1 MSATA
6 GGCACAREDAAEWI
20 RVGFG
25 DCVYDRADAVG
36 FAFGM
41 LSIACWLVAQL
52 PQFAQNFRSGSA
64 EGLSPWF
71 LAEWLLGDTFNL
83 LGCVMTGDQLPSE
96 TYTAAY
102 FMGVDVLMI
111 FQFVYYSLRSR
122 EALAIITV
130 DLRDPGDD
138 RGRREDDRTMRARL
152 LGGDAGEHNDDDS
165 DENDDDDDDDDDDDS
180 AAYEYERGV
189 VRERWDRAA
198 ASPIRRSGSASGAA
212 SGVDRIGSIGAI
224 AVAGAT
230 VVGVAMGL
238 CAVASASG
246 ANGFGFGRR
255 RGGAFAFGAYGTSE
269 DRSRGRLHSGT
280 PTKRRFF
287 EEGDGIPRD
296 LPRTSDLPLFGSTN
310 NPPWEVA
317 FGRAV
322 GYVSA
327 LFYLGSRV
335 SQILKNKKRRSCEGL
350 SASMFATAA
359 VANVLYGSAIL
370 VRAKYSPS
378 ALLESTPW
386 LLGSL
391 GTVAL
396 DSTIL
401 FQSRRYGDEREPET
415 NAARDPSLLP

>member
-1 MSATA
+1 
-6 GGCACAREDAAEWI
+6 
-20 RVGFG
+20 
-25 DCVYDRADAVG
+25 
-36 FAFGM
+36 
-41 LSIACWLVAQL
+41 
-52 PQFAQNFRSGSA
+52 
-64 EGLSPWF
+64 
-71 LAEWLLGDTFNL
+71 
-83 LGCVMTGDQLPSE
+83 
-96 TYTAAY
+96 
-102 FMGVDVLMI
+102 
-111 FQFVYYSLRSR
+111 
-122 EALAIITV
+122 
-130 DLRDPGDD
+130 
-138 RGRREDDRTMRARL
+138 MRARL

-165 DENDDDDDDDDDDDS
+165 DENDDDDDDDDDDS

-238 CAVASASG
+238 AVASASD
-246 ANGFGFGRR
+246 ANGFRFGR
-255 RGGAFAFGAYGTSE
+255 RGGAFAFDAYGTSE
-269 DRSRGRLHSGT
+269 DPRGRLHSGT
-280 PTKRRFF
+280 PTERFF
-287 EEGDGIPRD
+287 EEGDGVGD
-296 LPRTSDLPLFGSTN
+296 LPRISDLPLCGSTN

-401 FQSRRYGDEREPET
+401 FQSRRYGDERETET
-415 NAARDPSLLP
+415 NAARDPSLLL

>member
-6 GGCACAREDAAEWI
+6 GACACAREDAAEWI

-52 PQFAQNFRSGSA
+52 PQFVQNFRSGSA

-83 LGCVMTGDQLPSE
+83 LGCLMTGDQLPSE

-102 FMGVDVLMI
+102 FMCVDVLMI

-138 RGRREDDRTMRARL
+138 RGRRENDAALCRRL
-152 LGGDAGEHNDDDS
+152 LGGDARAENSEGS
-165 DENDDDDDDDDDDDS
+165 DLDDDDDS
-180 AAYEYERGV
+180 EDGDDDDAGEYERGV

-198 ASPIRRSGSASGAA
+198 ASPMRRSGSAVSATA
-212 SGVDRIGSIGAI
+212 IDRNGGI
-224 AVAGAT
+224 AVIAAAGAT

-238 CAVASASG
+238 AVASASG

-255 RGGAFAFGAYGTSE
+255 RAFAFGTHGTSE
-269 DRSRGRLHSGT
+269 DPRGRLHSGT
-280 PTKRRFF
+280 PTERFF
-287 EEGDGIPRD
+287 EEGDGDGDDPS
-296 LPRTSDLPLFGSTN
+296 SDLPLCGSTN

-335 SQILKNKKRRSCEGL
+335 SQILKNRKRRSCEGL
-350 SASMFATAA
+350 STSMFATAA
-359 VANVLYGSAIL
+359 VANVLYGSAII
-370 VRAKYSPS
+370 VRANDSPR

-401 FQSRRYGDEREPET
+401 AQSRRYGSEDENGTEEE
-415 NAARDPSLLP
+415 AEEESLLV

>member
-6 GGCACAREDAAEWI
+6 GACACAREDAAEWI

-52 PQFAQNFRSGSA
+52 PQFVQNFRSGSA

-83 LGCVMTGDQLPSE
+83 LGCLMTGDQLPSE

-102 FMGVDVLMI
+102 FMCVDVLMI

-138 RGRREDDRTMRARL
+138 RGRRENDAALCRRL
-152 LGGDAGEHNDDDS
+152 LGGDARAENSEGS
-165 DENDDDDDDDDDDDS
+165 DLDDDDDS
-180 AAYEYERGV
+180 EDGDDDDAGEYERGV

-198 ASPIRRSGSASGAA
+198 ASPMRRSGSAVSATA
-212 SGVDRIGSIGAI
+212 IDRNGGI
-224 AVAGAT
+224 AVIAAAGAT

-238 CAVASASG
+238 AVASASG
-246 ANGFGFGRR
+246 AESLGRGRR
-255 RGGAFAFGAYGTSE
+255 LDASGTGTGAGYLWGA
-269 DRSRGRLHSGT
+269 RGRG
-280 PTKRRFF
+280 PR
-287 EEGDGIPRD
+287 GDGHDHASFP
-296 LPRTSDLPLFGSTN
+296 SDLPLCGSTN

-350 SASMFATAA
+350 SVSMFATAA
-359 VANVLYGSAIL
+359 VANVLYGSAII
-370 VRAKYSPS
+370 VRANDSPR

-401 FQSRRYGDEREPET
+401 AQSRRYGGEDENGTEEE
-415 NAARDPSLLP
+415 AEEESLLV

>member
-138 RGRREDDRTMRARL
+138 RGRREEDRTMRARL

-165 DENDDDDDDDDDDDS
+165 DENDDDDDDDDS

-238 CAVASASG
+238 AVASASG
-246 ANGFGFGRR
+246 ANGSGFFGRGR
-255 RGGAFAFGAYGTSE
+255 RGGAFALGAYGTHAE
-269 DRSRGRLHSGT
+269 DPRGRLHSGT
-280 PTKRRFF
+280 PTERFF
-287 EEGDGIPRD
+287 EEGDGDGDDPG
-296 LPRTSDLPLFGSTN
+296 SDLPLCGSTN

-350 SASMFATAA
+350 SVSMFATAA

-401 FQSRRYGDEREPET
+401 FQSRRYGDQRETET
-415 NAARDPSLLP
+415 YAARDPSLLP

>member
-52 PQFAQNFRSGSA
+52 PQFVQNFRSGSA

-138 RGRREDDRTMRARL
+138 RGRLEEDRTMRARL

-165 DENDDDDDDDDDDDS
+165 DENDDDSDDDDDS

-238 CAVASASG
+238 AVASASG
-246 ANGFGFGRR
+246 AESLGRGRR
-255 RGGAFAFGAYGTSE
+255 LDASGTGTGAGYLWGA
-269 DRSRGRLHSGT
+269 RGRG
-280 PTKRRFF
+280 PR
-287 EEGDGIPRD
+287 GDGHDHASFP
-296 LPRTSDLPLFGSTN
+296 SDLPLCGSTN

-335 SQILKNKKRRSCEGL
+335 SQILKNRKRRSCEGL
-350 SASMFATAA
+350 STSMFATAA
-359 VANVLYGSAIL
+359 VANVLYGSAII
-370 VRAKYSPS
+370 VRANDSPR

-401 FQSRRYGDEREPET
+401 AQSRRYGGEDENGTEEE
-415 NAARDPSLLP
+415 AEEESLLV

>member
-6 GGCACAREDAAEWI
+6 GACACAREDAAEWI

-52 PQFAQNFRSGSA
+52 PQFVQNFRSGSA

-102 FMGVDVLMI
+102 FMCVDVLMI

-138 RGRREDDRTMRARL
+138 RGRREEDRTMRARL

-165 DENDDDDDDDDDDDS
+165 DENDDDSDDDDDS

-255 RGGAFAFGAYGTSE
+255 GGAFAFGAHGTSE
-269 DRSRGRLHSGT
+269 DSRGRLHSGT
-280 PTKRRFF
+280 PTERFF

-296 LPRTSDLPLFGSTN
+296 LPRTSDLPLCGSTN

-335 SQILKNKKRRSCEGL
+335 SQILKNKKRGSCEGL
-350 SASMFATAA
+350 SVSMFATAA
-359 VANVLYGSAIL
+359 VANVLYGLAII
-370 VRAKYSPS
+370 VRANGSPS

-401 FQSRRYGDEREPET
+401 AQSRLYGDEDET
-415 NAARDPSLLP
+415 ATEEEAEEESILT

>member
-6 GGCACAREDAAEWI
+6 GACACAREDAAEWI

-52 PQFAQNFRSGSA
+52 PQFVQNFRSGSA

-83 LGCVMTGDQLPSE
+83 LGCLMTGDQLPSE

-102 FMGVDVLMI
+102 FMCVDVLMI
-111 FQFVYYSLRSR
+111 FQFVYYSLRAR

-130 DLRDPGDD
+130 DLRDPGEH
-138 RGRREDDRTMRARL
+138 RGRREEDGSLRRRL
-152 LGGDAGEHNDDDS
+152 LGGDAGGCDENAPSES
-165 DENDDDDDDDDDDDS
+165 DESDDDDDS
-180 AAYEYERGV
+180 ESDAGEYERGGAP
-189 VRERWDRAA
+189 REPWDRAP
-198 ASPIRRSGSASGAA
+198 SPMRRSGSSSSVSI
-212 SGVDRIGSIGAI
+212 SGVERTRGIGSIGAI
-224 AVAGAT
+224 AAVGAT
-230 VVGVAMGL
+230 LVGVAMGV
-238 CAVASASG
+238 AVASTSG
-246 ANGFGFGRR
+246 ARGFGRGGGDGESAKTGTGTFEDA
-255 RGGAFAFGAYGTSE
+255 RGYA
-269 DRSRGRLHSGT
+269 SGT
-280 PTKRRFF
+280 PTGRH
-287 EEGDGIPRD
+287 GDGDDHHPG
-296 LPRTSDLPLFGSTN
+296 SNLPLCGSTN
-310 NPPWEVA
+310 NPAWEVA

-335 SQILKNKKRRSCEGL
+335 SQILKNRKRKSCEGL
-350 SASMFATAA
+350 SLSMFATAA
-359 VANVLYGSAIL
+359 VANVLYGLAII
-370 VRAKYSPS
+370 VRAHGSLS
-378 ALLESTPW
+378 LLLESTPW

-401 FQSRRYGDEREPET
+401 AQSRWYGDESENKTEEEPKEE
-415 NAARDPSLLP
+415 SLPL

>member
-6 GGCACAREDAAEWI
+6 GACACARNDAIEWI
-20 RVGFG
+20 RVGFE
-25 DCVYDRADAVG
+25 DCVYDRTDAVG

-52 PQFAQNFRSGSA
+52 PQFVQNFRSGSA
-64 EGLSPWF
+64 ESLSPWF

-83 LGCVMTGDQLPSE
+83 LGCLMTGDQLPSE

-102 FMGVDVLMI
+102 FMCVDVLMI
-111 FQFVYYSLRSR
+111 FQFVYYSLRAR

-138 RGRREDDRTMRARL
+138 RERRAKDGALRRRL
-152 LGGDAGEHNDDDS
+152 LGDDGQASENSEGS
-165 DENDDDDDDDDDDDS
+165 DLDDDDDS
-180 AAYEYERGV
+180 EDDDDAAGEYERGV

-198 ASPIRRSGSASGAA
+198 ASPNAPTRRSGSAGSVT
-212 SGVDRIGSIGAI
+212 GVDRNGRVGMI

-230 VVGVAMGL
+230 AVGVAMGL
-238 CAVASASG
+238 AVVSASG
-246 ANGFGFGRR
+246 AGDPG
-255 RGGAFAFGAYGTSE
+255 
-269 DRSRGRLHSGT
+269 RGRGWGAAGTGTDSGYLWGARGRG
-280 PTKRRFF
+280 PR
-287 EEGDGIPRD
+287 GDGHAESSHP
-296 LPRTSDLPLFGSTN
+296 SDLPLCGSTN

-335 SQILKNKKRRSCEGL
+335 SQILKNKKRGSCEGL
-350 SASMFATAA
+350 SVSMFATAA
-359 VANVLYGSAIL
+359 VANVLYGLAII
-370 VRAKYSPS
+370 VRANGSPS

-401 FQSRRYGDEREPET
+401 AQSRLYGDEDET
-415 NAARDPSLLP
+415 ATEEEAEEESILT